1 MLELIKKQVL
11 DLYCAL
17 SRHRLFKQ
25 ATTCGYFWKDNK
37 KMHAALEILNNQN
50 EKIKLAKVKLK
61 YVNRGRISDD
71 QNNFVTSNTVSIV
84 ADIPTHSIGNHMKH
98 IDISRTNKYSLF
110 RRENLKRKLRSIGG
124 LYYYFSLF

>member
-11 DLYCAL
+11 SLYCAL

-25 ATTCGYFWKDNK
+25 ATACGYFWKDNK

-71 QNNFVTSNTVSIV
+71 
-84 ADIPTHSIGNHMKH
+84 
-98 IDISRTNKYSLF
+98 
-110 RRENLKRKLRSIGG
+110 
-124 LYYYFSLF
+124 